1 MSKFRKKPVV
11 IEAEIYKEGME
22 DGFLYYA
29 IGGEIIDYF
38 DKNEKCRP
46 KTPRVP
52 VIKTLEGVL
61 QISKGDYIVT
71 DTQGKR
77 YPCKP
82 DIFEASYEIVE
93 E

>member
-11 IEAEIYKEGME
+11 VEAEVYKEGME
-22 DGFLYYA
+22 DGSVYYA
-29 IGGEIIDYF
+29 IGGQTIGYF
-38 DKNEKCRP
+38 SKDEKCVP
-46 KTPRVP
+46 KAGRVP
-52 VIKTLEGVL
+52 VIKTSEGVL
-61 QISKGDYIVT
+61 QIAKGDYIVT

-82 DIFEASYEIVE
+82 DIFEATYELVE

>member
-11 IEAEIYKEGME
+11 VEAEVYKEGME
-22 DGFLYYA
+22 DGFVYYA
-29 IGGEIIDYF
+29 IGGEIGDYF
-38 DKNEKCRP
+38 DKNVKCFP

-71 DTQGKR
+71 GIKGEK
-77 YPCKP
+77 YPCKS
-82 DIFEASYEIVE
+82 DIFEATYELVE